1 MAPALGG
8 FIWDGFRAGRS
19 RQSSLSS
26 APRRADAPVTPPVPP
41 TVAPALR
48 DILFFV
54 HHIGC
59 FFPSVVSRGCLLFVV
74 SGSLL
79 PPQRMILLMIF
90 QIPNYSAAYLTYGCL
105 FSTTIRNHSP
115 DLYLLPPMSDVGAAT
130 HLDPQPRAVS
140 GPAPAVPDESPLAT
154 QPPLWYQY
162 VGFCTLW

>member
-48 DILFFV
+48 DILFFCPPHRV
-54 HHIGC
+54 FLSIGC
-59 FFPSVVSRGCLLFVV
+59 TTRLLIFVV

-79 PPQRMILLMIF
+79 PPQQMILLMIF